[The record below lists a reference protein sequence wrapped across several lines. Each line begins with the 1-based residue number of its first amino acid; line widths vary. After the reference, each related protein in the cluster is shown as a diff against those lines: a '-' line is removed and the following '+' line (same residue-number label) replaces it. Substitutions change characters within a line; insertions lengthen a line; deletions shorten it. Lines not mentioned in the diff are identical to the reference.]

1 MRSPSSRRLAAGL
14 RHHAVPETLHPVQ
27 ESARP
32 GRMLAGVVT
41 DEGGFELFQQH
52 ALFGGEVDR
61 RFDHDLAV
69 QVPCLA
75 AAYRLD
81 ALVAQAEYLAGLGFG
96 RHPDFRFAAQR
107 GHPHDVPKRRLRD
120 ADRDVAMQIVAVAL
134 EDVVRAHA
142 DFDVKVAG
150 RRTGRAGLA
159 LARQTDAITIVDA
172 CRNLDRQDFLFLDP
186 TVAVAGLAWIG
197 DGLSTPAAMR
207 TGLLHGEDAA
217 LHAYLATPM
226 AGRAG
231 IDFAVLRATAL
242 AGFADSERGDLDPL
256 FDTGDGF
263 LEVEFHHIADVG
275 TTTRTAPGATA
286 TKDVAED
293 VTEDIA
299 HVAEAGPRAA
309 ATHAVLERG
318 VALLVVHPA
327 LTRVRQHFVGF
338 LALLEGFEGDLV

>member
-1 MRSPSSRRLAAGL
+1 
-14 RHHAVPETLHPVQ
+14 
-27 ESARP
+27 
-32 GRMLAGVVT
+32 
-41 DEGGFELFQQH
+41 
-52 ALFGGEVDR
+52 
-61 RFDHDLAV
+61 
-69 QVPCLA
+69 
-75 AAYRLD
+75 
-81 ALVAQAEYLAGLGFG
+81 
-96 RHPDFRFAAQR
+96 
-107 GHPHDVPKRRLRD
+107 
-120 ADRDVAMQIVAVAL
+120 
-134 EDVVRAHA
+134 
-142 DFDVKVAG
+142 
-150 RRTGRAGLA
+150 
-159 LARQTDAITIVDA
+159 ITIVDA

-256 FDTGDGF
+256 FDTSDGF

-293 VTEDIA
+293 VTEDVA
-299 HVAEAGPRAA
+299 HVAKAGTRS
-309 ATHAVLERG
+309 ATAPHAVFERG
-318 VALLVVHPA
+318 VSMLVVCPA
-327 LTRVRQHFVGF
+327 LPRVRQHFVGF
-338 LALLEGFEGDLV
+338 LAFLEGLQRDLVIGVAVGMVLHRGTAIGLFQL